1 MSVGQP
7 VNNTYKDITLPPPV
21 PLLVRQIGTKCIE
34 CSNNTSDTSHKYCY
48 KCATNDFK
56 STKNISV
63 YQDKLHREKIMLY
76 HLKHTFR
83 NRFDIFTNKDNQD
96 DIFEKRYLK
105 IINGYNLQHY
115 LKNLV
120 IFNKCKY

>member
-1 MSVGQP
+1 MSVDQP
-7 VNNTYKDITLPPPV
+7 VNNPYIDITLPPSV

-34 CSNNTSDTSHKYCY
+34 CSNNTSVNTHKYCY

-56 STKNISV
+56 STKNISM
-63 YQDKLHREKIMLY
+63 YEDKLHREKIMLY
-76 HLKHTFR
+76 HLTYTFR

-105 IINGYNLQHY
+105 VINGYNLQHY
-115 LKNLV
+115 LRNQV
-120 IFNKCKY
+120 IFNKCKI